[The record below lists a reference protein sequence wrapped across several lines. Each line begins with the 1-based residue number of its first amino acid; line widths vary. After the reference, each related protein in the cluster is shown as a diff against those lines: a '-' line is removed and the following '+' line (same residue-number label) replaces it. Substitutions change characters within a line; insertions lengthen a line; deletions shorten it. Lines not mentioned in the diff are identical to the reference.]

1 MTDAADPIP
10 NELEALRAAL
20 LAERAARQEAEAR
33 ASGLDAMA
41 AHLKLLIAKLRQE
54 RFGASA
60 ERGARLDQPELQLEE
75 LNARYVNR
83 PRFLC
88 VSEARLQLDKL
99 LKVFVV
105 ERIGLAHIAARTT
118 DQTRRLADRTS

>member
-33 ASGLDAMA
+33 ASGLDAMV

-60 ERGARLDQPELQLEE
+60 ERGAKLDQLELQLEE
-75 LNARYVNR
+75 LEVA
-83 PRFLC
+83 
-88 VSEARLQLDKL
+88 VSED
-99 LKVFVV
+99 
-105 ERIGLAHIAARTT
+105 
-118 DQTRRLADRTS
+118 ADRLSINVSRSHTLDRQQVALRAVSAKTTPTMFWAV